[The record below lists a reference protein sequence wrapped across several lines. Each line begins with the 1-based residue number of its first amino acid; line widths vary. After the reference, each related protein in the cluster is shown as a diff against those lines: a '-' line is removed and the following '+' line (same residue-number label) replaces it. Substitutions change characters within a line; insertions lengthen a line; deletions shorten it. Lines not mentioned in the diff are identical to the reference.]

1 LLFIISFISL
11 VYNDFVVLYFC
22 GLEYNTHLEINY
34 RAKLYEKLSY
44 LIEDDNSSEKEKSNN
59 QKLELSKI

>member
-1 LLFIISFISL
+1 
-11 VYNDFVVLYFC
+11 
-22 GLEYNTHLEINY
+22 LEYNTHLEINY